1 MVYASQ
7 FIFDREKNLIVKQVK
22 NTNAKF
28 QWFQSQFHQRELLNI
43 VKPVCAYRICFN
55 IRKFRSP
62 RSSKPSMNSFVR
74 GRSCL
79 FLPRIP
85 GVLFHSVSGKHFL
98 YGTIFRRNL
107 NEMEFLV
114 ERNKKIKRRYDK
126 NFRRN
131 YRRIYIFLFNNN
143 NNFLEKM
150 IFDEDEYSWLL
161 SLLSPNSLETFI
173 IKGRFMTSHIFSNFY

>member
-28 QWFQSQFHQRELLNI
+28 QWFQSRFQRTRTFEHCETS
-43 VKPVCAYRICFN
+43 VRISYLFQYSQ
-55 IRKFRSP
+55 IQIDRIEP

-79 FLPRIP
+79 FLPRTP
-85 GVLFHSVSGKHFL
+85 GVLFHSVSRKHFL

-114 ERNKKIKRRYDK
+114 ERDKKKLNEGMIK
-126 NFRRN
+126 
-131 YRRIYIFLFNNN
+131 ILEEIIEEYIFS
-143 NNFLEKM
+143 FLIIIIIISLKRYSTKTKM
-150 IFDEDEYSWLL
+150 NILDYFPYFRQIPWKLL
-161 SLLSPNSLETFI
+161 
-173 IKGRFMTSHIFSNFY
+173 